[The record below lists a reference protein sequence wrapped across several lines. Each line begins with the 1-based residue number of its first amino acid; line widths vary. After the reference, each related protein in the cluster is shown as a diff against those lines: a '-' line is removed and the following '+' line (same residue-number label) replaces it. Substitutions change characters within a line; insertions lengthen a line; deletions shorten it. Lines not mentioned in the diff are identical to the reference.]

1 MSLLARL
8 PLFAATLTLLSLAL
22 AALFLNGHP
31 LPAALAQ
38 TTTTTTVDYDS
49 NDDGLIEISNLAQLN
64 AIRWDLDGDGT
75 VDSTA
80 NSTSY
85 TAAFPNAAAGMGC
98 PDGSDADTNPDPCLG
113 YELKADLTFD
123 TNGDGSVTA
132 ADSGGLYWNQGD
144 GWTPI
149 GGRGN
154 PYTGEFQGRGKTIDQ
169 LFIDD
174 YVVDFVGLFGV
185 IGSGGKIAGLG
196 LTDVVLY
203 SERRSM
209 VGSLAGVNEGT
220 ITSSYA
226 TGVITTGTN
235 GAVVG
240 GLVGLN
246 LLGTIQASFAQVNV
260 TGGHQGS
267 AAGGLAGQNLLG
279 DIQASYAAGPVSAT
293 GGNVRAG
300 GLVGVNQGNIEASYA
315 RGRVTASGSG
325 SAAGGLAGVNAG
337 TVTVS
342 YWDTAAA
349 GQAAS
354 AGGTGQT
361 SSALQTPTGYAG
373 IYDAWNLNLDGI
385 GSADSPWDFGSDSQY
400 PMLVYGTIK
409 SAPQRDYDTDND
421 RLLEVNNL
429 AQLNAIRWD
438 LNTDGIVAA
447 ADQANYAA
455 AFPGPLAGRGCA
467 QGTAVA
473 ACNGY
478 ELQADLDFDTDADG
492 GIDADDGFH
501 WNGSLGWDAIG
512 SAAAPFTGT
521 FQGNN
526 KTIANL
532 FINRTQPDRA
542 GLFGEIGATGVVAG
556 VKLRDVDLGAL
567 GGSRVGPLAGVN
579 GGAIRLSSAAGRV
592 SAHERGGTIY
602 AGGLVGSNAGS
613 IVSSYAETEITDT
626 PSVAGGLAGHNS
638 SSGRII
644 ASYATG
650 VAITTDSDAYLGGLV
665 GHNQGAITAAY
676 SRSPVKATGN
686 TASVGGLVGY
696 NQRTDSTSTTQ
707 GTITASYALGPVVA
721 TGTGPSAGGL
731 VGKNSG
737 GTAVNSYWETGV
749 SGQSSSALGTG
760 MRGASLH
767 GPDPLTYQGL
777 FANWNLNLDGVA
789 GNDDPW
795 HFGGH
800 QYPML
805 KYGGLAIVD
814 QLRLYIWGAPAV
826 GETAHT
832 SWLGSLLTKTVG
844 QGGFIWELS
853 DDGITG
859 WTVVR
864 STVLNINRIR
874 NTNNCSCILFIEP
887 YEANKRFRVRRL
899 SDERGWIYSYISP
912 AVTPWSGPTATL
924 TFASGH
930 TTPRVGQAIAIG
942 GSDNVKWIRC
952 NDTSDNGC
960 DVIVRSATS
969 YTPVAADQGKYL
981 YAYRYYDNAQSV
993 KTMGKTAV
1001 IGPVAAAATTP

>member
-1 MSLLARL
+1 MSISRRWFPAAILALALLA
-8 PLFAATLTLLSLAL
+8 LAL
-22 AALFLNGHP
+22 AALFLSGHP
-31 LPAALAQ
+31 FPAAQAQ
-38 TTTTTTVDYDS
+38 TTTPTATSVDYDS
-49 NDDGLIEISNLAQLN
+49 NDDRLIEISNLAQLN
-64 AIRWDLDGDGT
+64 AVRWDLNGDGT
-75 VDSTA
+75 VDVAA
-80 NSTSY
+80 NRTSY
-85 TAAFPNAAAGMGC
+85 AAAFPNAAAGMGC
-98 PDGSDADTNPDPCLG
+98 PDGDDAGTAPDPCLG

-123 TNGDGSVTA
+123 TNADGAVTA

-226 TGVITTGTN
+226 TGAITTGTN

-246 LLGTIQASFAQVNV
+246 LLGTIQASFARVNV

-279 DIQASYAAGPVSAT
+279 DIKASYAAGTVSAN
-293 GGNVRAG
+293 GSNGRAG

-325 SAAGGLAGVNAG
+325 SVAGGLAGVNAG

-349 GQAAS
+349 GQTAS

-373 IYDAWNLNLDGI
+373 IYDAWNLNLDGV

-409 SAPQRDYDTDND
+409 SSPQRDYDTDND
-421 RLLEVNNL
+421 RLLEVHSL

-438 LNTDGIVAA
+438 LNTDGIVTAGDA
-447 ADQANYAA
+447 ANYAA

-467 QGTAVA
+467 EGTAVA

-478 ELQADLDFDTDADG
+478 ELQTDLDFDTDADG

-512 SAAAPFTGT
+512 SATAPFTGT

-542 GLFGEIGATGVVAG
+542 GLFGEIGSAGVVAG
-556 VKLRDVDLGAL
+556 VKLREVNLGAL
-567 GGSRVGPLAGVN
+567 GGSRIGPLAGVN
-579 GGAIRLSSAAGRV
+579 GGTIRLSSAIGRV

-602 AGGLVGSNAGS
+602 AGGLVGSNTGR
-613 IVSSYAETEITDT
+613 IISSYAETEITDT

-638 SSGRII
+638 SSGSII

-676 SRSPVKATGN
+676 SRSPVKAVGN
-686 TASVGGLVGY
+686 TAAVGGLVGY
-696 NQRTDSTSTTQ
+696 NQRTDSTATTQ

-737 GTAVNSYWETGV
+737 GTAVNSYWEVDV

-760 MRGASLH
+760 MRGT
-767 GPDPLTYQGL
+767 GPTSYTGI

-795 HFGGH
+795 SFDGR

-805 KYGGLAIVD
+805 KYGGHNVVD
-814 QLRLYIWGAPAV
+814 QLRLYIWDAPVV
-826 GETAHT
+826 GMTART
-832 SWLGSLLTKTVG
+832 SWDVGIWLTKTVG

-874 NTNNCSCILFIEP
+874 NTAGCSCRMLIEP

-899 SDERGWIYSYISP
+899 SDERGWIYSYISS

-930 TTPRVGQAIAIG
+930 TAPRVGQAIASS
-942 GSDNVKWIRC
+942 GSNNVKWIRC
-952 NDTSDNGC
+952 DDAAGNGC
-960 DVIVRSATS
+960 QVIVWSATS

-981 YAYRYYDNAQSV
+981 YAYRYYDNSSGV
-993 KTMGKTAV
+993 KTMGKTAT

>member
-1 MSLLARL
+1 MSILRRWFPSAI
-8 PLFAATLTLLSLAL
+8 LFLTLLSLAL
-22 AALFLNGHP
+22 AALLLNGHP
-31 LPAALAQ
+31 FPAAQAQ
-38 TTTTTTVDYDS
+38 TTTPTTVDYDS
-49 NDDGLIEISNLAQLN
+49 NDDRLIEISNLAQLN
-64 AIRWDLDGDGT
+64 AIRWDLNGDGA
-75 VDSTA
+75 VAASDQ
-80 NSTSY
+80 TSY
-85 TAAFPNAAAGMGC
+85 SAAFPNAAAGMGC
-98 PDGSDADTNPDPCLG
+98 PDGSDADANPDPCLG

-123 TNGDGSVTA
+123 TNADGAVTA
-132 ADSGGLYWNQGD
+132 ADSAGLYWNQGD

-154 PYTGEFQGRGKTIDQ
+154 PYTGEFQGRGKTIDH

-185 IGSGGKIAGLG
+185 LGSGGKIAGLG
-196 LTDVVLY
+196 LTDAEIY

-220 ITSSYA
+220 ISASYA
-226 TGVITTGTN
+226 TGAIITGTN
-235 GAVVG
+235 GAVAG

-246 LLGTIQASFAQVNV
+246 LLGTIQASFARVAV
-260 TGGHQGS
+260 TGGHPGS

-279 DIQASYAAGPVSAT
+279 DIQASYAAGTVSAT
-293 GGNVRAG
+293 GSNGRAG
-300 GLVGVNQGNIEASYA
+300 GLVGINQGTIEASYA

-325 SAAGGLAGVNAG
+325 SVAGGLAGVNAG

-349 GQAAS
+349 GQATS

-361 SSALQTPTGYAG
+361 SRALQTPTGYAG
-373 IYDAWNLNLDGI
+373 IYDAWNLNLDGM
-385 GSADSPWDFGSDSQY
+385 GSADSPWDFGGDSQY

-421 RLLEVNNL
+421 RLLEVHSL

-438 LNTDGIVAA
+438 LNSDGIVAA
-447 ADQANYAA
+447 GDAANYAA
-455 AFPGPLAGRGCA
+455 AFPGPLTGRGCA

-478 ELQADLDFDTDADG
+478 ELQTDLDFDTDADG

-501 WNGSLGWDAIG
+501 WNGSLGWEAIG
-512 SAAAPFTGT
+512 SATAPFTGT

-526 KTIANL
+526 KTISNL

-542 GLFGEIGATGVVAG
+542 GLFGEIGAAGVVAG
-556 VKLRDVDLGAL
+556 VKLREVDIGAL
-567 GGSRVGPLAGVN
+567 GGSRIGPLAGVN
-579 GGAIRLSSAAGRV
+579 GGTIRLSSAIGRV

-602 AGGLVGSNAGS
+602 AGGLVGSNTGR

-626 PSVAGGLAGHNS
+626 PSVAGGLAGHNG
-638 SSGRII
+638 SSGSII

-676 SRSPVKATGN
+676 SRSPVKAVGN

-696 NQRTDSTSTTQ
+696 NQRTDSTATTQ

-721 TGTGPSAGGL
+721 TGASPSAGGL

-737 GTAVNSYWETGV
+737 GTAVNSYWEVDV
-749 SGQSSSALGTG
+749 SGQSSNALGTG
-760 MRGASLH
+760 MRGT
-767 GPDPLTYQGL
+767 GPTSYTGI

-789 GNDDPW
+789 GKDDPW
-795 HFGGH
+795 SFDGS

-805 KYGGLAIVD
+805 KYGGHNVVD
-814 QLRLYIWGAPAV
+814 QLRLYIWDAPVV
-826 GETAHT
+826 GMTART
-832 SWLGSLLTKTVG
+832 SWTVASWLTKAPG
-844 QGGFIWELS
+844 QGFTWERSS
-853 DDGITG
+853 DGVTG

-864 STVLNINRIR
+864 GRRPTIGGIR
-874 NTNNCSCILFIEP
+874 YTTDCTCALFIEP
-887 YEANKRFRVRRL
+887 YEANQWFRARRR
-899 SDERGWIYSYISP
+899 SVERGWIGGYISRQ
-912 AVTPWSGPTATL
+912 TTDWSGPTATL

-930 TTPRVGQAIAIG
+930 TATRVGQAIAIS
-942 GSDNVKWIRC
+942 GSNNVKWIRC
-952 NDTSDNGC
+952 DDAAGNGC
-960 DVIVRSATS
+960 QVIVVAATG

-981 YAYRYYDNAQSV
+981 YAYRYYDNSNGV
-993 KTMGKTAV
+993 KTMGKTAS